1 MLLSRTF
8 SVSINHEWKALYEL
22 IWRPEFFPRW
32 ATGLS
37 ESDLRRQG
45 EMWVTDGPD
54 GPISIRFTDYNDYG
68 IMDHHVAI
76 DAASE
81 IYVPLRVI
89 PNGDGA
95 EVILTL
101 FRQPDMDEDR
111 FSSDVK
117 CVMRDLRKLKALIEG

>member
-1 MLLSRTF
+1 
-8 SVSINHEWKALYEL
+8 
-22 IWRPEFFPRW
+22 
-32 ATGLS
+32 
-37 ESDLRRQG
+37 
-45 EMWVTDGPD
+45 
-54 GPISIRFTDYNDYG
+54 
-68 IMDHHVAI
+68 MDHHVVI
-76 DAASE
+76 DAGSE

-95 EVILTL
+95 EVVLTL

>member
-8 SVSINHEWKALYEL
+8 SVSINHEWKALYAL

-32 ATGLS
+32 ASGLS
-37 ESDLRRQG
+37 KSDLRRQG
-45 EMWVTDGPD
+45 DMWVTDGPD
-54 GPISIRFTDYNDYG
+54 GPISIRFTDHNDYG
-68 IMDHHVAI
+68 IMDHHVVI
-76 DAASE
+76 DAGSE

-95 EVILTL
+95 EVVLTL